1 MQAVWHDYCMPWLPR
16 APVHY
21 QTTSVLLNKAGE
33 DHLLAQGAQLSSIQ
47 LNLLPHIRIR
57 QPCSSWQLGTAS
69 DLCYPLN
76 HAWTFTVMALN
87 WPESKKKVLMSKLAS
102 KHYGW
107 SRTALS
113 PVLCLCLVGFYR
125 NSFRYFSCRY
135 RNRCAQALPCSPAH
149 SHPPDSAL
157 GFSQL
162 QSSSCAPRW
171 VWTPNHHF
179 FLTSG
184 LRSYF

>member
-47 LNLLPHIRIR
+47 VNLLPHIRIR

-107 SRTALS
+107 SQTALS

-125 NSFRYFSCRY
+125 NSFRYFSYIFPVGIGIDVHRLCP
-135 RNRCAQALPCSPAH
+135 ALLPVPI
-149 SHPPDSAL
+149 
-157 GFSQL
+157 
-162 QSSSCAPRW
+162 
-171 VWTPNHHF
+171 
-179 FLTSG
+179 FLTQPWAFLSCRVPVVLPGG
-184 LRSYF
+184 LGHPTIIFFWPLG